1 MIFRE
6 ECAGDLD
13 VWGYGRLEEMYI
25 HVNSGLAPSPAEKHR
40 TFGHWRVC
48 YLRPCALC

>member
-13 VWGYGRLEEMYI
+13 VWGYGRLEEWQAGGDVY
-25 HVNSGLAPSPAEKHR
+25 S
-40 TFGHWRVC
+40 C
-48 YLRPCALC
+48 